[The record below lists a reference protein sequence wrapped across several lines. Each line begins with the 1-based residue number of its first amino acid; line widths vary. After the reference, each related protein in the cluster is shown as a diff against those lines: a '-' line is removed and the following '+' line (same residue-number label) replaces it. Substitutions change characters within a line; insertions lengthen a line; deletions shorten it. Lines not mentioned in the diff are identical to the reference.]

1 MKKIINIIL
10 VIALLM
16 FTGCNKTTTED
27 QNKINPESEATSNSI
42 AGTYYVMSCKDKDG
56 NPLKLDY
63 ETLHLNED
71 GTGLFFLNG
80 EAYELN
86 WTYEDKKFEFIDSEE
101 DKFEGYYSSGLIYG
115 TYFDGITYMFTND
128 YEYASSIWASNESVD
143 EVPANNSAVNVNVP
157 SNSEGTYFYKT
168 TLYEPTYGIKTA
180 NTLVPYGWSVRVN
193 VEWGLISTMYPALA
207 TVTLTSPDG
216 NATIEVYSTMAY
228 MMMAR
233 NGNWV
238 AEGTYL
244 DFYNIFLNYKNA
256 GEYNDFLL
264 GKAGGFKGTVMNR
277 QGPSYEFQLG
287 LNGEANTLLAALSS
301 SSGTSP
307 IEAEGSFEKT
317 TYFITEG
324 NAYEVEMVSSVVM
337 AHVKVMNNQETVEW
351 IVPQTACFIARNE
364 KAYSDYKDIFDLIV
378 ANTSFCENF
387 IYVVQKNAAYLND
400 MIHAYLMEQAFK
412 PSGSDIE
419 GWNSTYTETDH
430 DKWINAWDDVI
441 TERDAYTTTDGEQIK
456 VSTAYDAVYQNG
468 DTIYAGPQ
476 TDLGVDWTQ
485 LNKVEN

>member
-1 MKKIINIIL
+1 MKKIIKLIMIL
-10 VIALLM
+10 SLFLLM
-16 FTGCNKTTTED
+16 GCNNKASKENSEVPVTEE
-27 QNKINPESEATSNSI
+27 KAPGI

-56 NPLKLDY
+56 KELKLDY

-71 GTGLFFLNG
+71 GTGMFFLNG
-80 EAYELN
+80 DAYELN
-86 WTYEDKKFEFIDSEE
+86 WTYKDGVLEFTDSEG
-101 DKFEGYYSSGLIYG
+101 DSFKGSYTSGMIYG
-115 TYFDGITYMFTND
+115 TYFDDITYMFTNN
-128 YEYASSIWASNESVD
+128 YEMASSIWNNQETLEEAAKDPS
-143 EVPANNSAVNVNVP
+143 PAQDIPKNSP
-157 SNSEGTYFYKT
+157 GTYFYKT

-264 GKAGGFKGTVMNR
+264 GKVGGFKGTVMNR

-456 VSTAYDAVYQNG
+456 VSTQYDAVYQNG

-485 LNKVEN
+485 LNKVEY